1 MSNELAT
8 QNGAVIKSLVLS
20 GDLSKMNDDQKVN
33 YYKQFCDSLG
43 LNPLTQPFRILKLSG
58 KEMLYATKD
67 AAEQLRKVHGI
78 SITEMEAE
86 EIKDCYKVT
95 AKAKDR
101 DGKTDVSTGVVY
113 IKNLAGEALANAMMK
128 AETKA
133 KRRVTLS
140 IAGLGMLDETEVD
153 SIQEAVVVPSKKNLS
168 EKAFTQLMGKLNEAG
183 ADIKKI
189 VESTM
194 STCALTDEQSQIFVA
209 KVSELETPA
218 T

>member
-8 QNGAVIKSLVLS
+8 NNSAVIKSLVLS
-20 GDLSKMNDDQKVN
+20 GDLSKMNDEQKVQ

-78 SITEMEAE
+78 SIIEMVGE
-86 EIKDCYKVT
+86 EIKDCYRVT

-101 DGKTDVSTGVVY
+101 DGKTDVITGVVY
-113 IKNLAGEALANAMMK
+113 IKNLSGEPLANAMMK

-140 IAGLGMLDETEVD
+140 IAGLGMLDETEV
-153 SIQEAVVVPSKKNLS
+153 EAVQDAVIVPAKKQLS
-168 EKAFTQLMGKLNEAG
+168 EKAFGKLMEKLIEPG

-189 VESTM
+189 VEGTM
-194 STCALTDEQSQIFVA
+194 STCELTDEQSQVFVA

-218 T
+218 A